1 MKKRILFYVFVS
13 FTSIFL
19 GQLHEVGLT
28 IGGTNYV
35 GDIGKNYYFYPNKL
49 AGGLTYKY
57 NWNPRIALRATY
69 SLLPISGNDADADT
83 GFRRDREYSF
93 SNTINELAA
102 GIEYN
107 FYEYDLS
114 SDDKTWTPYLLLE
127 IAAFSYTGVNS
138 YSTTTTSGTAEVL
151 IDTGKKT
158 SLAIPFGFG
167 YKSKLFGTLAFAIEA
182 KFRYTFNDDLDYITN
197 DALALDGTKL
207 NLEGTGNDWYMFTG
221 VSLIYTFGRPACY
234 TNGF

>member
-1 MKKRILFYVFVS
+1 MKKRILFFVFVS
-13 FTSIFL
+13 FTSIFM

-35 GDIGKNYYFYPNKL
+35 GDIGKNYYFYPNEL
-49 AGGLTYKY
+49 AGGITYKY
-57 NWNPRIALRATY
+57 NWNPRIALRASY

-83 GFRRDREYSF
+83 GYRRDRLDASGKTYKF
-93 SNTINELAA
+93 SNNINELAV

-114 SDDKTWTPYLLLE
+114 SYDKTWTPYLILE
-127 IAAFSYTGVNS
+127 LAVFNHTNVSSYLPTG
-138 YSTTTTSGTAEVL
+138 GIEKL
-151 IDTGKKT
+151 GKKT

-167 YKSKLFGTLAFAIEA
+167 YKSKLYGTLAFAIEA
-182 KFRYTFNDDLDYITN
+182 KFRYTFEDDLDYLSN
-197 DALALDGTKL
+197 DTPNVNLD
-207 NLEGTGNDWYMFTG
+207 GTGNDWYMFTG

-234 TNGF
+234 TNGL

>member
-1 MKKRILFYVFVS
+1 MKKRILFFVFVG
-13 FTSIFL
+13 FTTIFF

-49 AGGLTYKY
+49 AASVFYKY
-57 NWNPRIALRATY
+57 NWNPRIALRASY

-83 GFRRDREYSF
+83 GFRRDRLDPTGKTYKF

-127 IAAFSYTGVNS
+127 LAVFNYTNVKTYLPTGKVDK
-138 YSTTTTSGTAEVL
+138 L
-151 IDTGKKT
+151 GKKT

-182 KFRYTFNDDLDYITN
+182 KFRYTFEDDLDYLSTDTPN
-197 DALALDGTKL
+197 V

-234 TNGF
+234 TNGL